1 MQFLLVSPL
10 LQGYLKQSKKRS
22 DMFKADDV
30 TVIFCNIEQ
39 IYKFHKRFYQ
49 EMQKRVESKDMYK
62 SQVGQLFISQ
72 VRQSD
77 YHFKI
82 HVARGGK
89 YFSLSGTAI
98 RN

>member
-1 MQFLLVSPL
+1 
-10 LQGYLKQSKKRS
+10 
-22 DMFKADDV
+22 MFKADDV

-49 EMQKRVESKDMYK
+49 EMQKRMENKDMYK

-82 HVARGGK
+82 QVAGHPFTFAQDNVERGPK
-89 YFSLSGTAI
+89 K
-98 RN
+98 